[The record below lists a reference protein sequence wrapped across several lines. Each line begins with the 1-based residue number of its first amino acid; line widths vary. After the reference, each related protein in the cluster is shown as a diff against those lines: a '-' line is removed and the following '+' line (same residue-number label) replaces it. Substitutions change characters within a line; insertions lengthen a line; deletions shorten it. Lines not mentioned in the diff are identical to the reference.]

1 MRQIQHDSYIAGID
15 DEARL
20 AIVQNA
26 LQDRQARLVSWREE
40 AMGGGG
46 SGSELYTV
54 SGVSRYAVTTQESLS
69 SPPNSEVILGKATA
83 TML

>member
-40 AMGGGG
+40 AMGGG
-46 SGSELYTV
+46 
-54 SGVSRYAVTTQESLS
+54 
-69 SPPNSEVILGKATA
+69 
-83 TML
+83 